1 MKQEYLEA
9 VDKLENEYDAF
20 YIGNKYGDGT
30 HKKEFELLANL
41 KGDKVPNA
49 LGWIKNCYD
58 CYYKYERGYFKG
70 ISDTDMKLGE
80 ILENCEVV
88 EG

>member
-49 LGWIKNCYD
+49 LGWIKN
-58 CYYKYERGYFKG
+58 
-70 ISDTDMKLGE
+70 
-80 ILENCEVV
+80 
-88 EG
+88 